1 MLDASSE
8 GHCSRYSRGEDVDL
22 VAATDIVAEHK
33 HGHGHG
39 HGVELEGCA
48 HCVVR

>member
-1 MLDASSE
+1 MHTDASFKNATKSRTQG
-8 GHCSRYSRGEDVDL
+8 GHL

-33 HGHGHG
+33 HWHGHG